1 MGIYIG
7 KQDKLVEGII
17 SSDAFKSLATKEEL
31 KSLATKEELNS
42 LKEELIG
49 KKVFN
54 NKLDDE
60 INQLFDSIVKSSE
73 EQAKYIERL
82 KSLKNEFVD
91 SYKTSNPELVNQ
103 ELERIK
109 TKLTGLE
116 SALGEIKNE
125 ETALNQESHEKKD
138 KDAKKNELDEKKE
151 KFNSSLKGFE
161 TSLKK
166 LLPVNVDTIEKLE
179 KNMGISAD
187 GELGGYILQLSNAV
201 QSILVM
207 VRGSEKDNKGSLN
220 SEIESLTKKIEVVI
234 NSLKDY
240 SGIEAALNSHKA
252 KIEAVLNSHKGNIE
266 AVLNSHKGNIDGLK
280 GQINGLTNGSGSL
293 EELQKR
299 INSAIESFEKINPQ
313 ELQTKLEELV
323 ETITSIP
330 SKIKEV
336 LDQLATKEDIKNEL
350 RTLNDDLSNK
360 ISVILKE
367 LSNNSKIKE
376 WIGNLNTE
384 ITKIAQKLETLA
396 KSEDVKKI
404 SDELEEVAT
413 KEEVVTA
420 ISSGVEIIGEKFEEV
435 AKIADVKEVSEK
447 IEKLDC
453 VKNDT
458 FDIGITA
465 ISGEIGAISGKLDEV
480 AKSEDVKK
488 VSDILEE
495 VATKE
500 EVVTAI
506 SSGVEIVNDK
516 LEEVAKFAIEKLAK
530 DVLDIKS
537 ETEKINKEKE
547 ILRTEREQ
555 LSVERKKVSELENG
569 LQNEREQLRRAL
581 ESVPAI
587 MEREKSVNQDL
598 KWIADEKIK
607 ITKANADIAQKE
619 KQIADEEKKIADTN
633 ASIAKKEKQIVEEN
647 NRINNANEEIAKK
660 EIWIAKEDQRIA
672 EANKAIAQ
680 KESQIVDENKR
691 IEAAN
696 NAIAEK
702 ENWIAKEDQRI
713 AEANEAIAQKEVWI
727 KKSKDSYNSIFQQDL
742 NSIKSEI
749 QKLAENAK
757 RSYPNSDIA
766 IFIGDAMGSYNKFFA
781 SVNQLLEQDNA
792 SCRIDINK
800 LMTESLKLYGW
811 ANYILRLAS
820 YSKLQ
825 SFRCKSLNSNI
836 SKLEALSTMF
846 FMQQGIKLNMPLLL
860 VDSANNEAYIYNNKN
875 TIWSQM
881 FCDFDAAAYG
891 GKIIDM
897 NEPGYKSYMQD
908 TELQKPV
915 VYHN

>member
-17 SSDAFKSLATKEEL
+17 SSDAF

-60 INQLFDSIVKSSE
+60 INQLFDSIAKSSK
-73 EQAKYIERL
+73 EQAEDIEGLR
-82 KSLKNEFVD
+82 SLKNEFVD

-138 KDAKKNELDEKKE
+138 KDAKKNELDEKKK

-220 SEIESLTKKIEVVI
+220 SEIESLTKKIEDVI

-240 SGIEAALNSHKA
+240 SGIEEALNSHKA
-252 KIEAVLNSHKGNIE
+252 KIEATLNSHKGNIE
-266 AVLNSHKGNIDGLK
+266 AALNSHKGNIYKILAGLK
-280 GQINGLTNGSGSL
+280 DQINGLTNDSGSL

-299 INSAIESFEKINPQ
+299 INSAIESFEKINSQ
-313 ELQTKLEELV
+313 ELQTKLEKLV

-330 SKIKEV
+330 SKIEEV

-350 RTLNDDLSNK
+350 RTLNDLSDK
-360 ISVILKE
+360 IFDILKE
-367 LSNNSKIKE
+367 LSNNSEIKV
-376 WIGNLNTE
+376 GNLNTE

-420 ISSGVEIIGEKFEEV
+420 ISSGVEIIGKKFEEV
-435 AKIADVKEVSEK
+435 AKIADVKDVSEK

-458 FDIGITA
+458 FRSGITA

-488 VSDILEE
+488 VSDKLEE

-647 NRINNANEEIAKK
+647 NRINNANEEIAIK
-660 EIWIAKEDQRIA
+660 ENWIAKEDQRIA

-680 KESQIVDENKR
+680 KESQIVDENKK

-836 SKLEALSTMF
+836 SKLEALTTMF

-897 NEPGYKSYMQD
+897 IEPGYKSYMQD